1 MKQLAT
7 ATLLL
12 LMITIFSCQTKDPN
26 PTNYDFSSV
35 DAFIEENASVYANQ
49 VVVMVSQNGKL
60 IYKKEHAMQ
69 PTDARAIASA
79 SKWLSGAVMMSLVD
93 EGKLSLDDTVGK
105 YLPIFTKY
113 KKGNITIRQLFSHTS
128 GFPGD
133 SPEGYEYSTSLTL
146 AQAVDSLAVHTAMIH
161 APGTTFN
168 YGSIGMQ
175 IGGRIAEIVSGK
187 SWQTLFNEKIATPC
201 NLTVTY
207 LSLRN
212 PIIAGGGYTTAED
225 YLHFLEMIANKGT
238 YQSKRV
244 LSENSVA
251 EMLKDQTNKATIE
264 GTPYPANPY
273 SVYKNTG
280 IRYGIG
286 NWLDVVDNSGVVWE
300 TSSPGLFGSHPW
312 QDSKNHLAGIIFTK
326 TDPKLSNMISLQIRE
341 KIRNIVEK
349 KSN

>member
-1 MKQLAT
+1 MKQLSI
-7 ATLLL
+7 ATLFLL
-12 LMITIFSCQTKDPN
+12 IIAFFSCQTNDPN

-35 DAFIEENASVYANQ
+35 DAFVEENASVYDNQ
-49 VVVMVSQNGKL
+49 VVVLVSQNGKL
-60 IYKKEHAMQ
+60 IYKKEHNL
-69 PTDARAIASA
+69 TTTNARAIASA
-79 SKWLSGAVMMSLVD
+79 SKWLSGAVIMALVD
-93 EGKLSLDDTVGK
+93 EGKLSLNDTVGK

-113 KKGNITIRQLFSHTS
+113 RKGNITIRQLFSHTS

-133 SPEGYEYSTSLTL
+133 SPEGYEYNTSLSLT
-146 AQAVDSLAVHTAMIH
+146 QAVDSLAVYTAMIH
-161 APGTTFN
+161 PPGTTFN

-175 IGGRIAEIVSGK
+175 IGGRISEIVSGK

-207 LSLRN
+207 LSFRN
-212 PIIAGGGYTTAED
+212 PIIAGGGYTSAED
-225 YLHFLEMIANKGT
+225 YLHFLEMIADKGM
-238 YQSKRV
+238 YQTKRV
-244 LSENSVA
+244 LSENAVA

-273 SVYKNTG
+273 SIYKNTG

-286 NWLDVVDNSGVVWE
+286 NWLDVVDNNGTVLE

-326 TDPKLSNMISLQIRE
+326 TDPKISNIISLQIRE

-349 KSN
+349 KIN

>member
-1 MKQLAT
+1 MKQLSI
-7 ATLLL
+7 ATLFLL
-12 LMITIFSCQTKDPN
+12 IIAFFSCQTNDPN

-35 DAFIEENASVYANQ
+35 DAFVEENASVYDNQ
-49 VVVMVSQNGKL
+49 VVVLVSQNGKL
-60 IYKKEHAMQ
+60 IYKKEHNL
-69 PTDARAIASA
+69 TTTNARAIASA
-79 SKWLSGAVMMSLVD
+79 SKWLSGAVIMALVD
-93 EGKLSLDDTVGK
+93 EGKLSLNDTVGK

-113 KKGNITIRQLFSHTS
+113 RKGNITIRQLFSHTS

-133 SPEGYEYSTSLTL
+133 SPEGYEYNTSLSLT
-146 AQAVDSLAVHTAMIH
+146 QAVDSLAVYTAMIH
-161 APGTTFN
+161 PPGTTFN

-175 IGGRIAEIVSGK
+175 IGGRIAEIVSEK
-187 SWQTLFNEKIATPC
+187 SWQTLFNEKIANPC
-201 NLTVTY
+201 NLAVTY

-212 PIIAGGGYTTAED
+212 PIIAGGGYTSAED
-225 YLHFLEMIANKGT
+225 YLHFLEMIANKGM
-238 YQSKRV
+238 YESKRV
-244 LSENSVA
+244 LSENAVA

-273 SVYKNTG
+273 SIYKNTG

-286 NWLDVVDNSGVVWE
+286 NWLDVVDNNGTVLE

-326 TDPKLSNMISLQIRE
+326 TDPKISNMISLQIRE

-349 KSN
+349 KIN